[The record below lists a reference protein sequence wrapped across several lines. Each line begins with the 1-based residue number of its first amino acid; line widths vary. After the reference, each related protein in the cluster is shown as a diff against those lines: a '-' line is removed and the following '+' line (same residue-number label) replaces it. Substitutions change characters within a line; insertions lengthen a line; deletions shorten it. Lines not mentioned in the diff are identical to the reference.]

1 MNLTTE
7 QELARGHLSRVLGM
21 PSGNAAEA
29 VLGLDDGETKALA
42 DVPTFPPD
50 ECRARVKQIY
60 GQALERRQANQGQAG
75 PPLAAAAAQRNAVR
89 HALQL
94 QCSVS
99 ADQAAEIEQLIL
111 TDGQREAI
119 AAGKNVEVAMGGKL
133 LGIVRLAQ
141 ASR

>member
-7 QELARGHLSRVLGM
+7 QEKARGLFSRVLGM

-60 GQALERRQANQGQAG
+60 GQALERRQADQGQAG
-75 PPLAAAAAQRNAVR
+75 PALAAAAARRNAVR

-99 ADQAAEIEQLIL
+99 ADHAAEIEQLMD
-111 TDGQREAI
+111 DGHR
-119 AAGKNVEVAMGGKL
+119 AAVVAGGEVERAVGRKL
-133 LGIVRLAQ
+133 LGLIRLAQ
-141 ASR
+141 ASY